1 MNLSLLSTVWFDYGS
16 SKYYQSLALRN
27 QVLRKPIHLQFSNE
41 QLAPDKHDWHL
52 GVFFQTECLAC
63 LIISPLNDLNVAKM
77 RQVAVNEKY
86 QGQGIGKLMVI
97 EAERLLKL
105 RNFNEITLHARENA
119 IPFYL
124 TLGYTLV
131 GDWFTEVGIPHKKM
145 IKHL

>member
-1 MNLSLLSTVWFDYGS
+1 M
-16 SKYYQSLALRN
+16 ALWG
-27 QVLRKPIHLQFSNE
+27 I
-41 QLAPDKHDWHL
+41 
-52 GVFFQTECLAC
+52 FQTECLAC
-63 LIISPLNDLNVAKM
+63 LIISPLNGLNVAKM
-77 RQVAVNEKY
+77 RQVAVNEKH

>member
-1 MNLSLLSTVWFDYGS
+1 
-16 SKYYQSLALRN
+16 
-27 QVLRKPIHLQFSNE
+27 
-41 QLAPDKHDWHL
+41 
-52 GVFFQTECLAC
+52 
-63 LIISPLNDLNVAKM
+63 
-77 RQVAVNEKY
+77 
-86 QGQGIGKLMVI
+86 MVI
-97 EAERLLKL
+97 EAERLLKS